1 MFRPPLTLAELR
13 AIQDRNPG
21 QQDVLALLWELK
33 RLQSIVLR
41 FNQLRAQFAR
51 PADLGSVFDDL
62 MAQLDHEPCVTEIS
76 VRTQELIAKLD
87 RQDKRKTDAT
97 QEFSARQRR

>member
-21 QQDVLALLWELK
+21 QQDVLALLWEVK
-33 RLQSIVLR
+33 RLQSIVRR

-51 PADLGSVFDDL
+51 PTDLGNVFDDL
-62 MAQLDHEPCVTEIS
+62 MAQLDREPCVTEIS
-76 VRTQELIAKLD
+76 VRAQELIAKLD
-87 RQDKRKTDAT
+87 REDREKAEAAQKARAKR
-97 QEFSARQRR
+97 R